1 MSNIDLDKI
10 TQSISNAANGFL
22 LTKIWWKEFFLG
34 CLFRYR
40 MDNVSF
46 LQKYSKSANL
56 KGCRFV
62 EYSSLLSKAQE
73 RGADRCRKNSYNI
86 TQRAEHID
94 LEPTIVSDIITYN
107 R

>member
-62 EYSSLLSKAQE
+62 YFFSLLSKAQE